1 MEIRNLDF
9 TFQNEGNHLTG
20 LIQTNKLSHIL
31 GSTKKW
37 REVISPNVFAKAIS
51 NAFENGRDVDFIADH
66 DDSKI
71 LASTKNNSLELRE
84 DEQGLHVS
92 AKIVDTSWA
101 KDTLELVKSGIIS
114 GLSFGMTVNSQRW
127 SKCDDGID
135 LRIIDDIDLFEVSA
149 VRNPAYP
156 LTNLESRGID
166 VEDVEIPNEEG
177 GENMSNME
185 ETLNKILDLLTKDKE
200 VNPEVVDDVVEE
212 VVENRED
219 EIVDEKQP
227 KEEKV
232 DIAEIVKK
240 AVVEAMKEVLPPK
253 KEDKPVEPKEDEK
266 EPEETTE
273 KDSEKE
279 EERENEENE
288 IQKDLKH
295 NTDKDDEV
303 AKDKAITG
311 TNDSQMDKEKEEKR
325 SLDDDLKEFFKG
337 LE

>member
-20 LIQTNKLSHIL
+20 LIQTNKLSHVL

-92 AKIVDTSWA
+92 AEIVDTSWA

-135 LRIIDDIDLFEVSA
+135 LRIIEDIDLFEVSA

-166 VEDVEIPNEEG
+166 VEDVEIPDGEG
-177 GENMSNME
+177 GENMTEME
-185 ETLNKILDLLTKDKE
+185 KMLKQILELLTKEKQQDKVE
-200 VNPEVVDDVVEE
+200 DVVEE
-212 VVENRED
+212 IVENRED
-219 EIVDEKQP
+219 EIVDEKQQP

-232 DIAEIVKK
+232 DIAKIVKE
-240 AVVEAMKEVLPPK
+240 AVAEAIKEVLPPK

-273 KDSEKE
+273 KDSKKE

-325 SLDDDLKEFFKG
+325 SMDDLKEFFKG